1 MEELA
6 EIYGGEVPEEVAEL
20 HDEVRTLYH
29 KKANGPLSLQ
39 IACLVAALADEHAPA
54 PSTKATK
61 KTEKA
66 TA

>member
-1 MEELA
+1 MDDLI
-6 EIYGGEVPEEVAEL
+6 EIYGGDVPENIVDLYEKVL
-20 HDEVRTLYH
+20 NIYH

-39 IACLVAALADEHAPA
+39 IACLVAALADERAPA

>member
-6 EIYGGEVPEEVAEL
+6 EIYGGEVPEEVVDL
-20 HDEVRTLYH
+20 HDEVRSFYH
-29 KKANGPLSLQ
+29 KKANGPLDLQ
-39 IACLVAALADEHAPA
+39 VSCLVAVLAAKMTP
-54 PSTKATK
+54 PVKPTK